1 MKSSLIPANAT
12 SSLVWL
18 QSLFLCF
25 YPRGFSRL
33 SFGCFT
39 CTCVA
44 GVSSREKSRAYPK
57 IAEAARPSPTR
68 RPCGDS
74 AMTEAVEA
82 LSVSLRLPLR
92 AVVQRS
98 FVRLSFPRYLLFS
111 LDDFN
116 ERWHSLNLVTIL
128 RIQEFK
134 SKSISQNNR
143 RCSVC
148 KREIVSVHRLRYFST
163 HSRYRFRE
171 QARGREEP
179 RIRGEFTLLK
189 IHCHFWCV
197 YQWSTF

>member
-1 MKSSLIPANAT
+1 
-12 SSLVWL
+12 
-18 QSLFLCF
+18 
-25 YPRGFSRL
+25 
-33 SFGCFT
+33 
-39 CTCVA
+39 
-44 GVSSREKSRAYPK
+44 
-57 IAEAARPSPTR
+57 
-68 RPCGDS
+68 
-74 AMTEAVEA
+74 MTEAVEA

-92 AVVQRS
+92 AVVQRG
-98 FVRLSFPRYLLFS
+98 FVRLSFSSLSFFFS

-116 ERWHSLNLVTIL
+116 ERWHSLDLVTIL
-128 RIQEFK
+128 RIQEFR

-143 RCSVC
+143 HCSVY
-148 KREIVSVHRLRYFST
+148 KREIVSVHRLCYFST